1 VPTKILEDFSMKKT
15 AETTNTTILS
25 DESIIELYWNRDE
38 RAISETDKKYK
49 RYLYTIA
56 YNILHDNLD
65 CEECLND
72 TYLGTWNSI
81 PPAKPSILQI
91 FLSKIMRNTAV
102 IRYKRNTASKRVPS
116 EMTVSLDELDG
127 SLPVSPSAEEEY
139 FIKEISKILS
149 QYLKELPE
157 RSAFIFI
164 CRYYCS
170 DKISEISEMLQI
182 SESTVFR
189 ELTALRDGLKERI
202 EKEGYKYE

>member
-1 VPTKILEDFSMKKT
+1 MSKEKEWDSEHF
-15 AETTNTTILS
+15 LS
-25 DESIIELYWNRDE
+25 DEAIIELYWKRDE
-38 RAISETDKKYK
+38 EAITQTDRKYK

-72 TYLGTWNSI
+72 TYLGTWNAI
-81 PPAKPSILQI
+81 PPQRPSVFQI

-102 IRYKRNTASKRVPS
+102 IRYKYNTAQKRVPS
-116 EMTVSLDELDG
+116 EMTLSLDELNECIPSD
-127 SLPVSPSAEEEY
+127 PSAEEEY
-139 FIKEISKILS
+139 FIGELS
-149 QYLKELPE
+149 RLLSEFLRKLPE

-170 DKISEISEMLQI
+170 DRISDIAQMLHISER
-182 SESTVFR
+182 TVFR
-189 ELTALRDGLKERI
+189 ELTSMRSDLKDLL

>member
-1 VPTKILEDFSMKKT
+1 MKK
-15 AETTNTTILS
+15 ETEEKDKSILS
-25 DESIIELYWNRDE
+25 DEAIVELYWERNE
-38 RAISETDKKYK
+38 RAINETDKKYK

-72 TYLGTWNSI
+72 TYLGTWNAI
-81 PPAKPSILQI
+81 PPEKPSILQI

-102 IRYKRNTASKRVPS
+102 IRYKKNTAAKRIPS
-116 EMTVSLDELDG
+116 EMTVSLDELD
-127 SLPVSPSAEEEY
+127 STLPLSPSAEEEY
-139 FIKEISKILS
+139 FIKQLSKILS
-149 QYLKELPE
+149 QYLRSLPE

-170 DKISEISEMLQI
+170 DKVSDIADMLHI

-189 ELTALRDGLKERI
+189 ELVSIRKGLKERM